1 MSRAMLWFL
10 AVSFGFSWTVAEV
23 YYRVLPKGQL
33 SGALMAI
40 VFMYGPALG
49 AVAAVRFGLK
59 QPLSWLGP
67 IWRWR
72 PALLLAFALP
82 LLFAVAH
89 VALAA
94 ILPGLQLQLDTAGLS
109 AHILQ
114 SIPADQQAL
123 ASEQL
128 AKMGDAL
135 ALVLLAQTLIGAVI
149 AGATINALVSF
160 GEELGWRGFLHKQ
173 LGDQTFW
180 QRSLGIG
187 VLWGIWH
194 APLIL
199 RGHNYPE
206 HPVAGVGMMVLFCVL
221 WSPLFE
227 WVREKSQ
234 SVIAAT
240 VMHGTLNA
248 TAGTMVFVQG
258 SDLLKGPAG
267 LAGMLVLVLANGL
280 LWWQQRRQVSAD
292 ALRVNA

>member
-1 MSRAMLWFL
+1 MSRALIWFI
-10 AVSFGFSWTVAEV
+10 AVSFGFSWLVAEG
-23 YYRVLPKGQL
+23 YYRLLTPSPL
-33 SGALMAI
+33 GAVIMAM

-49 AVAAVRFGLK
+49 ALAATRFGLG
-59 QPLSWLGP
+59 QPLRWLGP
-67 IWRWR
+67 IWRWK

-94 ILPGLQLQLDTAGLS
+94 ILPGLHLQLDTAGLS

-123 ASEQL
+123 ASAQL

-173 LGDQTFW
+173 LADQGFW
-180 QRSLGIG
+180 QRSLCIG

-227 WVREKSQ
+227 WVRDKSQ
-234 SVIAAT
+234 SVIAAA

-248 TAGTMVFVQG
+248 TAGTMVFVEG

-267 LAGMLVLVLANGL
+267 LAGMLVLALANLL
-280 LWWQQRRQVSAD
+280 LWWHQRRRVSVD
-292 ALRVNA
+292 ALRVTA